1 MVITMTFFNAKIEN
15 IHQTLTAS
23 NNSTPS
29 LHSLPTFSIS
39 SPLTSFKLPTVSEIT
54 GLIFKSKS
62 STCQLD
68 PLPTYL
74 VKSCMPALYS
84 LITDII
90 HSSMT
95 SGVVPSSL
103 KTAAITPTVKKPGT
117 DPNDL
122 NNFRPISNLPFI
134 SKILENCCSSTEHPS
149 VSLQPFEKF
158 QSGFR
163 AHHSTETALVKITN
177 DLLMAYDCGL
187 LSILVLLDLGT
198 AFNTVSHDILLDML
212 TYIGMEWLKSYLT
225 GLTQFVKLKNL
236 RSGSTPVSSGVP
248 QGSVF
253 CPLLFTIY
261 PLLLG
266 HILIKFHNQ
275 FYCYADD
282 TQLYIST
289 KPTSTLPPTALSNCL
304 LEIKSWFSLNFLKL
318 NSDKTE
324 VLLIGTRSTLTKHNP
339 F

>member
-1 MVITMTFFNAKIEN
+1 MTFFNAKIEN

-74 VKSCMPALYS
+74 VKSCMPALCS

-103 KTAAITPTVKKPGT
+103 KTAAITPTIKKPDA

-122 NNFRPISNLPFI
+122 NNFCPISNLPFI
-134 SKILENCCSSTEHPS
+134 SKILERTVAAQLNKHLSHYNLSE
-149 VSLQPFEKF
+149 QF
-158 QSGFR
+158 QSDFH
-163 AHHSTETALVKITN
+163 AHHSTETALMKITN
-177 DLLMAYDCGL
+177 DLLMASDSGL
-187 LSILVLLDLGT
+187 LSILVLLDLSA
-198 AFNTVSHDILLDML
+198 AFDTVSHP
-212 TYIGMEWLKSYLT
+212 S
-225 GLTQFVKLKNL
+225 GLTEMLSHWLHTICPTQEPKIFLL
-236 RSGSTPVSSGVP
+236 SSLQRRSPGLCPSPPPVHYLPSAPWTHSQEIP
-248 QGSVF
+248 YSI
-253 CPLLFTIY
+253 PLL
-261 PLLLG
+261 
-266 HILIKFHNQ
+266 
-275 FYCYADD
+275 C
-282 TQLYIST
+282 
-289 KPTSTLPPTALSNCL
+289 
-304 LEIKSWFSLNFLKL
+304 
-318 NSDKTE
+318 
-324 VLLIGTRSTLTKHNP
+324 
-339 F
+339 